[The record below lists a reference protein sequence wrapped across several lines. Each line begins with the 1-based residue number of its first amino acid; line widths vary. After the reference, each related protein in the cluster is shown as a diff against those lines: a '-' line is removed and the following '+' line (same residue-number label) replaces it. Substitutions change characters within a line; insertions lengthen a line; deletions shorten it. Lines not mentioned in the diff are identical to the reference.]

1 MADWIKVIKPQVEA
15 EISKAGITDK
25 QVVSLIMNFERR
37 LNTCRNYLANG
48 GTWSNMCYNLKA
60 KSDAYF
66 ILEKLQIHHGVE
78 WFKYLDANNYCRNAH
93 VGDFLA

>member
-1 MADWIKVIKPQVEA
+1 MADWTKVIKPQVEA

-25 QVVSLIMNFERR
+25 QVISLIMNFERR

-48 GTWSNMCYNLKA
+48 GTWSGMCELKA
-60 KSDAYF
+60 RDDAYYM
-66 ILEKLQIHHGVE
+66 LEDLKSIHTSE

>member
-15 EISKAGITDK
+15 EISKARLTDK
-25 QVVSLIMNFERR
+25 VTIKLILNLERR
-37 LNTCRNYLANG
+37 MNTCRNYLANG
-48 GTWSNMCYNLKA
+48 GTWSGMCELKA
-60 KSDAYF
+60 NGDAYYM
-66 ILEKLQIHHGVE
+66 LEDLKSIHTSE

>member
-15 EISKAGITDK
+15 EISKARLTDK
-25 QVVSLIMNFERR
+25 VTIKLILNFERR

-48 GTWSNMCYNLKA
+48 GTWSGMCELKA
-60 KSDAYF
+60 RDDAYYM
-66 ILEKLQIHHGVE
+66 LEDLKSIYTSE